1 MVSKIIGFSALNNN
15 YGQTKERV
23 PFKGTAYLTAPEK
36 DAKEVFSTCLHFYD
50 CLKESF
56 HNIKGK
62 FIVNNREFKITYPKE
77 IDNMIE
83 PMIVEF
89 AQPNGFKAEFEE
101 VIRTV
106 KK

>member
-1 MVSKIIGFSALNNN
+1 MISKIIGFSGVDIDYA
-15 YGQTKERV
+15 QTKKKV

-36 DAKEVFSTCLHFYD
+36 DAKEVFSTCLNFYD
-50 CLKESF
+50 CLKEYF

-62 FIVNNREFKITYPKE
+62 FIIDSKEFKIDYPKE

-89 AQPNGFKAEFEE
+89 AQPNGFKAEFEKI
-101 VIRTV
+101 VRIT